1 MKTYATYIMASE
13 SGVLYIGM
21 TNDLERRVFEHR
33 SKLVPGFSARYNLRK
48 LVYFECFG
56 DVRAAIAREKEL
68 KGWVRKR
75 KVALIGSI
83 NPAWNDLATTGAR
96 AHAEGGDS
104 SHVCHSEAAPF
115 AGEESLRAVLATR
128 EAARK
133 RGTE

>member
-33 SKLVPGFSARYNLRK
+33 NKLVTGFSARYNLRK

-75 KVALIGSI
+75 KVALIESI
-83 NPAWNDLATTGAR
+83 NPKRNDLATTGAR
-96 AHAEGGDS
+96 AHAKRGDS
-104 SHVCHSEAAPF
+104 SHVCHSEPAPF